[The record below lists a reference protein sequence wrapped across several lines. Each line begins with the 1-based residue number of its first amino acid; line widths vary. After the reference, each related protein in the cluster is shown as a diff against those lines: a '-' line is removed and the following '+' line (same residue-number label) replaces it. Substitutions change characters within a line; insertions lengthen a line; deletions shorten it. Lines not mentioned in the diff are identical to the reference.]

1 MKETSTPNLGF
12 PYNQLGGLWSGCGR
26 APPGERLIHSLNG
39 ILLFLV
45 LRALTGFRW
54 ESAVVALLFSIHPLH
69 VESVAW
75 VSERKDVLCGL
86 FWILTIGGYTGYVRK
101 PRSFGLYAGCTL
113 AFGAALLS
121 KPMAVTLPFVLLLL
135 DYWP

>member
-1 MKETSTPNLGF
+1 MNV
-12 PYNQLGGLWSGCGR
+12 
-26 APPGERLIHSLNG
+26 LIHSLNG
-39 ILLFLV
+39 ILRFLV

-86 FWILTIGGYTGYVRK
+86 FWILTIGAYTGYVRK
-101 PRSFGLYAGCTL
+101 PRSFGLYAVLHTCIWRRIALETDGRYSPLCL
-113 AFGAALLS
+113 ASAGLLATEA
-121 KPMAVTLPFVLLLL
+121 PG
-135 DYWP
+135 